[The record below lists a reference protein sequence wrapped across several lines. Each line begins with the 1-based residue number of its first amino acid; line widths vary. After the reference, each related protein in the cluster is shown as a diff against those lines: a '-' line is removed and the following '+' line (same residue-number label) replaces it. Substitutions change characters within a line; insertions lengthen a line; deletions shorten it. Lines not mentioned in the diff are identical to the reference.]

1 MWSKFSNAIKSL
13 QEDSHTDVASTS
25 RSQYLPNANLSTSSL
40 VSNTEVLP
48 PISSSPG
55 SPSKQAKRSVF
66 RRMSKAA
73 RRDEGDVI
81 PTPLKLSI
89 GLPKRVKS
97 HLHLN
102 GNSCVF
108 VTVPFV
114 FMYLANP
121 KYQVLRRRFPAYQQ
135 TPALLRIPSVVIK
148 ILLTVTAHSLPI
160 DVNAGIPLLGKFRSL
175 MLKRQVYINSSLAL
189 SHFSTLLYS

>member
-48 PISSSPG
+48 PIPSSPG

-114 FMYLANP
+114 LCTWLIRNI
-121 KYQVLRRRFPAYQQ
+121 RFSGVAFP
-135 TPALLRIPSVVIK
+135 
-148 ILLTVTAHSLPI
+148 H
-160 DVNAGIPLLGKFRSL
+160 
-175 MLKRQVYINSSLAL
+175 INRPPP
-189 SHFSTLLYS
+189 FSGYPP